1 MFTFLIEIDYNRQTK
16 KISGEQ
22 TNFEPNYRW
31 VYYNYLKDNYQENW
45 QLMGQPCQHGL
56 Y

>member
-1 MFTFLIEIDYNRQTK
+1 MFTFLIEIDYSRQTK
-16 KISGEQ
+16 KISGDQ
-22 TNFEPNYRW
+22 TNFELNYRW
-31 VYYNYLKDNYQENW
+31 VYYNYYQENW